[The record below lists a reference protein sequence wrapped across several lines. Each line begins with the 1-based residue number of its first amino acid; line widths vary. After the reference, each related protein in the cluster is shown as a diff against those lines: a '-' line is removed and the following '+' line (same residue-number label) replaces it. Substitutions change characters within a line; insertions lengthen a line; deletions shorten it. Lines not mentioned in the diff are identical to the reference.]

1 MGSQQSLGLISRI
14 LFFIV
19 ATLAMAGFFIIG
31 ATAFLV
37 FLGFTVIAV
46 VVFGLRA
53 WWLRRK
59 FLRQYGDVFQQGQ
72 ADIDALFRAHEA
84 ARRGGATKGTVK
96 GVIVEGEIVT
106 PSDNNK

>member
-1 MGSQQSLGLISRI
+1 MSTQQSPGLISRI
-14 LFFIV
+14 LFFVV
-19 ATLAMAGFFIIG
+19 AILATVGFFIIG

-72 ADIDALFRAHEA
+72 ADVEAFFRAHEA
-84 ARRGGATKGTVK
+84 ARRGESTKGSVK